1 MDFEG
6 GVLVKKS
13 GTLRN
18 WGIWSENVEVS
29 LLNILLVEE
38 NRLSKTCQLILMFLR
53 SLWAVIFVVVRNLIK
68 VYQKN
73 CLQIQSFHISINNNT
88 SWQSPRRNVFF
99 KDSFCEICRS
109 DGDHLQIHLRLKQS
123 ACKGIQQSHQM
134 TLDW

>member
-18 WGIWSENVEVS
+18 WGIWSENVAVS

-73 CLQIQSFHISINNNT
+73 CLQIQSFHILINNT
-88 SWQSPRRNVFF
+88 SWQSPRRNVFL
-99 KDSFCEICRS
+99 KDSFCKICRS
-109 DGDHLQIHLRLKQS
+109 DGDHLQIHSWVKQS
-123 ACKGIQQSHQM
+123 AWKGIQQSHKM
-134 TLDW
+134 TLDR